1 MALIL
6 TDDQNYK
13 NIAAAIREKNG
24 STTTYAPGEMAA
36 AVGGLSG
43 SGALYMHCV
52 ALTLDA
58 SQTQSL
64 VFVSTKSTKFTFD
77 SLKEHYKGKTIYAAD
92 ADTGST
98 KYDIYF
104 SVDGEGAIVTV
115 GYESMMGGG
124 GNFNP
129 TSLSYNED
137 PIQVTL

>member
-13 NIAAAIREKNG
+13 DIAAAIREKNG

-36 AVGGLSG
+36 AVEGLSG
-43 SGALYMHCV
+43 SGALYMHSV
-52 ALTLDA
+52 TFIVDA

-64 VFVSTKSTKFTFD
+64 VFVSAQSTKFTFD
-77 SLKEHYKGKTIYAAD
+77 SFKEHYKGKTIYAAD
-92 ADTGST
+92 AYTGST

-104 SVDGEGAIVTV
+104 SVDGEGTIVTV
-115 GYESMMGGG
+115 GYESMMGSG